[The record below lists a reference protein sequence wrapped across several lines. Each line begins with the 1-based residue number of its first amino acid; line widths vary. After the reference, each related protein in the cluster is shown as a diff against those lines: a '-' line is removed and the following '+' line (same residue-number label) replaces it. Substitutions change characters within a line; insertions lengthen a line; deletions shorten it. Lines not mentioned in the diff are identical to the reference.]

1 MGTPIASTRVWHD
14 GKAYDVSTIDRES
27 SAALAFGDVYAE
39 TIVWEVTHDGR
50 RGAMLYQ
57 DEAARGSIAVHQK
70 IVNNIRDSGPREN
83 VTDAT

>member
-27 SAALAFGDVYAE
+27 SAAAAYGDVYAE
-39 TIVWEVTHDGR
+39 TIVWEVTQGGK

-57 DEAARGSIAVHQK
+57 NEAARGSIAAHQQ
-70 IVNNIRDSGPREN
+70 IVSNLRDFGPREN
-83 VTDAT
+83 VADAT